1 MLNPKKRYLQIAL
14 NSTLADA
21 RAVISRLPV
30 NEHIII
36 EAGTPFI
43 KRYGVDGIRQL
54 KAMYQQHMLGGI
66 FSTPRVTRSS
76 KSAMPNIGVFSL
88 LKFVIEQSAQAQ
100 KKGVEPAQ
108 SSQQIRNAY
117 VVADLKMMDR
127 GETEVDIAIDGG
139 ADAAIAL
146 GHAPVESLDQF
157 IQACED
163 GGIDSMVDMM
173 NVPYPI
179 SVLRQLKKQP
189 NVVIVHR
196 GVDEEDFNKE
206 KQIPYHEIQR
216 IKRQYNMMIAVAGGD
231 SPRDVQRAFFNDADI
246 VVVWRDFY
254 HGSSD
259 VSDIAQT
266 FLDET
271 LR

>member
-14 NSTLADA
+14 NGTLADA

-30 NEHIII
+30 SEHIII

-43 KRYGVDGIRQL
+43 KRYGVQGIRQL
-54 KAMYQQHMLGGI
+54 KSMYQQHMLGGI
-66 FSTPRVTRSS
+66 FSQPQVTSRQHDLP
-76 KSAMPNIGVFSL
+76 KFGVVSI
-88 LKFVIEQSAQAQ
+88 LKFIIEQSMAQQ
-100 KKGVEPAQ
+100 TERV
-108 SSQQIRNAY
+108 SSKPKNEFVADAY
-117 VVADLKMMDR
+117 LVADLKMMDR
-127 GETEVDIAIDGG
+127 GQTEVDIAIEGG

-146 GHAPVESLDQF
+146 GHAPIESLDQF
-157 IQACED
+157 IQSCED

-179 SVLRQLKKQP
+179 AVLRQLKKQP
-189 NVVIVHR
+189 TVVIVHR

-206 KQIPYHEIQR
+206 KQIPFYEIQR
-216 IKRQYNMMIAVAGGD
+216 IKRQYSMMIAIAGGD
-231 SPRDVQRAFFNDADI
+231 SPREVQRAFFNDADI

-254 HGSSD
+254 DSSGD
-259 VSDIAQT
+259 VGDIAQT